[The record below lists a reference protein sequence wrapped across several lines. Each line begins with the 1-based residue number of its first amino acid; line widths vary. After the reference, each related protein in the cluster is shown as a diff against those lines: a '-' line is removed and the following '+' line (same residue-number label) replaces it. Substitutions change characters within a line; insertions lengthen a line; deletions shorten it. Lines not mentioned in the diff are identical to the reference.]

1 MSAKQ
6 KLALNIISAD
16 GDSYRYMIGGYYVA
30 SGAGDTFRIYGWA
43 KDMRLAKKLRA
54 AVRRNPSEYIRHE

>member
-6 KLALNIISAD
+6 KFALNIILAESAFD
-16 GDSYRYMIGGYYVA
+16 RHMLGYYVA

-43 KDMRLAKKLRA
+43 KNMRLAKKLRA
-54 AVRRNPSEYIRHE
+54 AVCRNPSEYIRHE